1 MNYLGFPVFITG
13 TTDKQRRFHHFEIAL
28 LQNEDTASFKFVF
41 WQSLKKS
48 KSTYQLTILVADT
61 APAITSAFE
70 DVFGTN
76 YTKVYCWIHVKKNI
90 DQKLKP
96 SPILFQCTSKY
107 FLTKWRKYEEA
118 QSFIEIFEKKWIHT
132 STQ

>member
-1 MNYLGFPVFITG
+1 MKPKRSEYF
-13 TTDKQRRFHHFEIAL
+13 
-28 LQNEDTASFKFVF
+28 
-41 WQSLKKS
+41 
-48 KSTYQLTILVADT
+48 VADT

-96 SPILFQCTSKY
+96 SPILFQCTSK
-107 FLTKWRKYEEA
+107 KYEEA
-118 QSFIEIFEKKWIHT
+118 QSFIEIFEKK
-132 STQ
+132 